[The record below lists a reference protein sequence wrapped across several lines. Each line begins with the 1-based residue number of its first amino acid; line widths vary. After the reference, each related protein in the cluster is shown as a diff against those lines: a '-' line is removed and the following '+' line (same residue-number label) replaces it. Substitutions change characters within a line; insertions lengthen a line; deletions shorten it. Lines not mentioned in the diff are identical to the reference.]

1 MDSKSILF
9 RFKTV
14 QTNAI
19 RILFESLKNI
29 LSDVNFKV
37 DSKGIKLT
45 TVDGTQS
52 AIINLFL
59 DALKFEE
66 YTCVS
71 ELNIG
76 LNLLSVF
83 KVLKGIKNTDTV
95 SFTVYQEDH
104 CSIYITTENSDKKAT
119 ITTKLKMLDM
129 DEKIYSIPD
138 IKFNSFIT
146 MPSSDFQGYIADLAT
161 ISSEIY
167 FKTNCQKF
175 SLSSSGDFADQ
186 TIVINEN
193 SEIVDDSE
201 EQTGTFNIKYIQLF
215 TKSTNLCGTVEIY
228 LKTGYPLTILYNVAN
243 LGQIKYCLA
252 PKV

>member
-37 DSKGIKLT
+37 DSRGIKLT

-52 AIINLFL
+52 AIINLYL
-59 DALKFEE
+59 DASKFEE

-71 ELNIG
+71 EINIG

-146 MPSSDFQGYIADLAT
+146 MPSSDFLPRDARG
-161 ISSEIY
+161 
-167 FKTNCQKF
+167 
-175 SLSSSGDFADQ
+175 
-186 TIVINEN
+186 
-193 SEIVDDSE
+193 
-201 EQTGTFNIKYIQLF
+201 LF
-215 TKSTNLCGTVEIY
+215 TSAMSPSCNVFLDSKKSY
-228 LKTGYPLTILYNVAN
+228 LKSIEQPLNTLTIMVNH
-243 LGQIKYCLA
+243 GIHG
-252 PKV
+252 